1 MPGYLCPYIESLDQ
15 GIVALKTFFQATSFN
30 YRYIT
35 YGMSLLEK
43 HNRMLKMFGV
53 FLKLTFVPKI
63 HLFIIHTGQDS
74 RRRNP
79 VSNEIQSEISNQIF

>member
-1 MPGYLCPYIESLDQ
+1 MSIYIESLDQ

-30 YRYIT
+30 YRYST
-35 YGMSLLEK
+35 YRMSLLEK
-43 HNRMLKMFGV
+43 HNRMLKMFWG
-53 FLKLTFVPKI
+53 FFKLTFVPKI

>member
-1 MPGYLCPYIESLDQ
+1 MEHIFY
-15 GIVALKTFFQATSFN
+15 QATSFS

-35 YGMSLLEK
+35 YRMSLLEMQ
-43 HNRMLKMFGV
+43 NRMSKMF
-53 FLKLTFVPKI
+53 FLFFCKHFVPKI

>member
-1 MPGYLCPYIESLDQ
+1 MEHIFY
-15 GIVALKTFFQATSFN
+15 QATSFN

-35 YGMSLLEK
+35 YRMSLLEMQ
-43 HNRMLKMFGV
+43 NRMLKTFFV
-53 FLKLTFVPKI
+53 FFCKHFVPKI

-79 VSNEIQSEISNQIF
+79 VSNEIQSEISNQKF